1 MLVFQATVTCRRLY
15 LNSDL
20 VHQITR
26 DYHLK
31 PQQRLSS
38 KSNNGKVTSQAA
50 RGKIINPSI
59 PKFKGIHGMITRLG
73 IFLFHSFQRS
83 LDVMEITKYQSH
95 KVRGTNNVVVMDLHV
110 QVQLFSNP
118 VIVGPH

>member
-38 KSNNGKVTSQAA
+38 ESNNGKVTSQAA
-50 RGKIINPSI
+50 RGKIINASI
-59 PKFKGIHGMITRLG
+59 PKFKGIHGMITKLG
-73 IFLFHSFQRS
+73 IFLFSFLLKVATCDGNNEVSNSQIQRYEKRRSHGFTYSS
-83 LDVMEITKYQSH
+83 L
-95 KVRGTNNVVVMDLHV
+95 
-110 QVQLFSNP
+110 
-118 VIVGPH
+118 VIF